1 MVQYSIV
8 PNTTCIE
15 QECQLLMA
23 EYTDKNSVS
32 PYFGLSQ
39 IERTSL
45 RSLKSDIGH
54 TGTDFSHSSR
64 C

>member
-8 PNTTCIE
+8 PNN
-15 QECQLLMA
+15 LLMA
-23 EYTDKNSVS
+23 EHYMYTNKNSVS

-45 RSLKSDIGH
+45 RLLKSDYYRAH
-54 TGTDFSHSSR
+54 RYRFYRFFSFE
-64 C
+64 